1 MADDFCSINDANRY
15 KMLRYIWHWFN
26 NWGGRYSAI
35 ALDELLV
42 FIGPIGVRYMTIF
55 VLLFWTIVATFTCLI
70 FLRKNVSRDIT
81 PAMAAS
87 LGVLVI
93 YVLVVTSPGVQTI
106 LYWWNGM
113 RTYIPPLILSG
124 FLVSYIYWVLDRPNT
139 HRLVFLVSFFS
150 FSVALF
156 TGGFNETF
164 TTVQVLFF
172 LGMTGILFL
181 TRKIRPADTLFKLLL
196 ASLLGSLMALTIMA
210 ISPGAARRQIFF
222 PPRPDIIT
230 MIEVVVSGYLK
241 YLLAIASSLKKITAM
256 AGMVFA
262 FIWLGSNSERRSVD
276 RLTTWM
282 WMLGF
287 FSLSVVSLIPSVY
300 GLGQMPAPRTFIVPT
315 YILVICLAGGGL
327 ILGKWLST
335 NDGFVKSNRLR
346 TGLLICTIGL
356 ILFSTWI
363 NTKDIYEN
371 RNVYIQ
377 YAQLWDDVD
386 ASIKLARMNGEES
399 ITIPAMGGWAGL
411 DRPNQNPNFWP
422 TACYTEFYDFQV
434 YGPPYFQQDDPFN
447 EENNR

>member
-1 MADDFCSINDANRY
+1 MQAKNRTTTFLFFLPPSIVLMVYSYVGLFSRFMADDFCSINDANRY

-315 YILVICLAGGGL
+315 
-327 ILGKWLST
+327 
-335 NDGFVKSNRLR
+335 
-346 TGLLICTIGL
+346 
-356 ILFSTWI
+356 
-363 NTKDIYEN
+363 
-371 RNVYIQ
+371 
-377 YAQLWDDVD
+377 
-386 ASIKLARMNGEES
+386 
-399 ITIPAMGGWAGL
+399 
-411 DRPNQNPNFWP
+411 
-422 TACYTEFYDFQV
+422 
-434 YGPPYFQQDDPFN
+434 
-447 EENNR
+447 